1 MAFGAIRILRCTAM
15 GTMFVQRRFV
25 FLFIWTVMSLIS
37 SSVNAT
43 KFFEV
48 QYASQADYKIFVVD
62 YPSQA
67 DCIIH
72 IADNASK
79 SRRGSGLWLRSKF
92 ASQADI
98 KIHIVKYA
106 SQADLKVFIV
116 NSPSRAKSCL
126 I

>member
-15 GTMFVQRRFV
+15 GTMRRFV

-37 SSVNAT
+37 SSGNAT

-72 IADNASK
+72 IVDNASK
-79 SRRGSGLWLRSKF
+79 SRRGSGLWFRSKF